1 MLESIWELI
10 WFSLIILLWV
20 VYFIA
25 LFQIFGDLFRSDIS
39 GWGKAGWV
47 IFIFFL
53 PLLGMLVYL
62 IVHGDDMGKRQIAA
76 AQAQKQAM
84 DSYIQEA
91 AGGGGGPADQIAKAK
106 ELLDAGAISQEE
118 FDALKAKALA

>member
-1 MLESIWELI
+1 MLDTIWELV
-10 WFSLIILLWV
+10 WFTLVILFWV
-20 VYFIA
+20 VYLMA
-25 LFQIFGDLFRSDIS
+25 LFQIFSDLFRSEIS
-39 GWGKAGWV
+39 GFGKAVWV
-47 IFIFFL
+47 LFIFVL

-62 IVHGDDMGKRQIAA
+62 IVHGNDMGKRQVAA

-106 ELLDAGAISQEE
+106 ELLDSGAISQEE
-118 FDALKAKALA
+118 FDALKSKALA